1 MKSAITLFLLVFATG
16 ITVAQSNEQLYTE
29 AIKLRNKYKDN
40 EAFEIFKE
48 LYERDSSNAEYTAQL
63 GYGYAKTGVTKPTE
77 AERMKYYREAE
88 RLGKKAIS
96 QDNNNAEA
104 HFTYVL
110 ALGRLNENASSKQK
124 ISNAKLI
131 KKEAERVLQLDP
143 NHAGAYHVLG
153 RWHRTIAGFSSI
165 EKAMINT
172 FFGGVPEGG
181 TYEDAKKCFIK
192 AAKLQPDYILHFY
205 ELAVT
210 YKDTKEYE
218 MARAVLKKAMQ
229 ISPANEVDKKRLA
242 DCQKLYDE
250 LD

>member
-1 MKSAITLFLLVFATG
+1 MKSSISIFLLL
-16 ITVAQSNEQLYTE
+16 VAHCIAMAQTNDQLYRE
-29 AIKLRNKYKDN
+29 GLNLRNKYKDK
-40 EAFEIFKE
+40 EAFEIFKK
-48 LYERDSSNAEYTAQL
+48 LYQRDSSNANYTAQA
-63 GYGYAKTGVTKPTE
+63 GYGYAKIGATKSTE
-77 AERMKYYREAE
+77 AERMKYYLEAE
-88 RLGKKAIS
+88 RLGKKALS
-96 QDNNNAEA
+96 QDNKNAEA
-104 HFTYVL
+104 HYTYAL

-124 ISNAKLI
+124 IRNAKLI

-143 NHAGAYHVLG
+143 NHAGAYHILG
-153 RWHRTIAGFSSI
+153 RWHRTIAGFNSI

-192 AAKLQPDYILHFY
+192 AALLQPDYILHYY

-218 MARAVLKKAMQ
+218 MARAVLKKALQ
-229 ISPANEVDKKRLA
+229 IPPAGEVDKKRLE